1 MGFGVL
7 FILMLAGLAGPLL
20 AISERLL
27 VPVVVGEIV
36 VGLLLGRTGFAW
48 LHPDQPTTAFLA
60 DIGFAMLMFTAG
72 MHVPVRRSTLRQGLR
87 RGAAAAV
94 VASVLAVGAAW
105 AAASLSHSAHPAVYA
120 VVLASGSAAVL
131 VPSLEEFHVLDD
143 RRALAVVAQVA
154 LADVAS
160 IVAVPLVLRPHRAF
174 HALVGVVAV
183 AACAVLL
190 LLALRALR
198 GTNLVL
204 RVRRLSKRRAWALDL
219 RLSLLVL
226 FGLCWLATRF
236 GASILI
242 AGFAVGLVV
251 AATGGPKRFSRQVT
265 GVAQGFFVPLYF
277 VVLGARIDVRDLVQ
291 HTSIIELA
299 LLLIA
304 FNLGLHVIA
313 ALITRQPIAAGLI
326 ATVQLGVPAAV
337 ATLGLQEG
345 VLTAGDAAALMV
357 AAIAS
362 IAICEAGVAFLARS
376 AAATVIAEPSDD
388 QKP

>member
-1 MGFGVL
+1 VL
-7 FILMLAGLAGPLL
+7 G
-20 AISERLL
+20 
-27 VPVVVGEIV
+27 
-36 VGLLLGRTGFAW
+36 
-48 LHPDQPTTAFLA
+48 
-60 DIGFAMLMFTAG
+60 
-72 MHVPVRRSTLRQGLR
+72 
-87 RGAAAAV
+87 
-94 VASVLAVGAAW
+94 VGAGW
-105 AAASLSHSAHPAVYA
+105 AAASLSHAAHPAVYA
-120 VVLASGSAAVL
+120 VVLASGSAAVV
-131 VPSLEEFHVLDD
+131 VPSLEEFHVLND
-143 RRALAVVAQVA
+143 RGALAVVAQVA

-198 GTNLVL
+198 RTNLVL

-251 AATGGPKRFSRQVT
+251 AAIGGPKRFSRQVT

-291 HTSIIELA
+291 HAAIIELA
-299 LLLIA
+299 LLLIVL
-304 FNLGLHVIA
+304 NLGLHIMA

-362 IAICEAGVAFLARS
+362 IAICQAGVALLARD
-376 AAATVIAEPSDD
+376 AAATVKVEPTND
-388 QKP
+388 QTP